1 MRAAPGDAMRVR
13 AAEASEIDQ
22 LAAIWYDGWQDAHA
36 PIMPAE
42 LARLRT
48 RDSFRERLGAALADV
63 SVAGAP
69 GSPVGFCILKGD
81 ELYQMYVAA
90 EARGTGVADAL
101 MADAEARLAARGV
114 ELAWLACAVGND
126 RAARFYEKSGW
137 RRAGVVSYQPDAAS
151 GTGPIQVWRYEKV
164 LRIHHQ
170 PAMTMQARGTFEVKL
185 SPQGGV
191 EGHDAS
197 LGRLT
202 LDKRYH
208 GDLEGSSR
216 GQMLTAMTAVEGS
229 AGYVAIENFSGTLH
243 GRSGTFA
250 LQHSGTM
257 SGGRQQL
264 TIAVVPD
271 SGTGELAGV
280 SGQMAIL
287 IADGKHSYSLDY
299 ALPAAT

>member
-1 MRAAPGDAMRVR
+1 MSALPGEAMRVR
-13 AAEASEIDQ
+13 PAVAAEVDQ

-36 PIMPAE
+36 SIMPAE

-48 RDSFRERLGAALADV
+48 RDSFRERLGAALADTR
-63 SVAGAP
+63 VAGAP

-81 ELYQMYVAA
+81 ELYQMYVSA
-90 EARGTGVADAL
+90 EARGTGVAGLL
-101 MADAEARLAARGV
+101 MVDAEARLAARGFDR
-114 ELAWLACAVGND
+114 AWLACAVGNN

-137 RRAGVVSYQPDAAS
+137 RRAGVVSYQPDAAD
-151 GTGPIQVWRYEKV
+151 GTGPIQVWRYERV
-164 LRIHHQ
+164 LGLHHQ
-170 PAMTMQARGTFEVKL
+170 PAMAMQARGTFEVKL
-185 SPQGGV
+185 VPQPAV
-191 EGHDAS
+191 EGEDSS

-202 LDKRYH
+202 LDKRFH

-216 GQMLTAMTAVEGS
+216 GQMLTAMTSVEGS
-229 AGYVAIENFSGTLH
+229 AGYVAIERFSGTLQ

-264 TIAVVPD
+264 AIAVVPD

-287 IADGKHSYSLDY
+287 IADGAHSYTFDY
-299 ALPAAT
+299 ALPPA